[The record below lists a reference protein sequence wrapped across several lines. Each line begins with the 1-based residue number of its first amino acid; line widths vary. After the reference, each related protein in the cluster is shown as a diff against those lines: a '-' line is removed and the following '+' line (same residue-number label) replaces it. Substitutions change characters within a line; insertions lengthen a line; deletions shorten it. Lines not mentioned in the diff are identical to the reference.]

1 MNKNVFSNSVEK
13 VNTIENL
20 YKYIFVLKICSVYFL
35 RAVLYEHIL
44 VLHQDS
50 GFIFEL
56 SLQKKF
62 FFDIFTDSTSVPIPK
77 LQMWKTRKRKKVFL
91 RKKVLPMSKNHYSS
105 WISL

>member
-35 RAVLYEHIL
+35 RAVLYEYIL
-44 VLHQDS
+44 VLHEDS

-56 SLQKKF
+56 SLQKEVFLTFLPIPHRSLIESCKCGKQEEEEEKKF
-62 FFDIFTDSTSVPIPK
+62 FWEKSPSHV
-77 LQMWKTRKRKKVFL
+77 KK
-91 RKKVLPMSKNHYSS
+91 
-105 WISL
+105 SLL